1 MEFIDDTFCVLD
13 HGRAIKSCNFAVRD
27 DIYREAARVAVNFSL
42 RFEKA
47 SYEPKDNVNELQADA
62 VI

>member
-1 MEFIDDTFCVLD
+1 VLD

-27 DIYREAARVAVNFSL
+27 DIYREAARIAVNFSL